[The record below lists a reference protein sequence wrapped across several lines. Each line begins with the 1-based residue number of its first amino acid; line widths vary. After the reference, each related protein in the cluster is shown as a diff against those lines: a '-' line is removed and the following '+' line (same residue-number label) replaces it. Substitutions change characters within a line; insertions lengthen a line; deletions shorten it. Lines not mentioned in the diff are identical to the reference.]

1 MVGKPFFFLT
11 VAADSGLHL
20 GGLSEGL
27 AGQGS
32 QFHESR
38 LCGRGVAS

>member
-1 MVGKPFFFLT
+1 MVGKPFFPT

-20 GGLSEGL
+20 SGLSEGL